1 MLEQATCDEEPQ
13 TFPVGEEHPGTIR
26 CKLTISWVESV
37 SVSRETEV
45 DVRRCV
51 DFLDRQ
57 IHHHRKKLKKH
68 LVLREV
74 ISFSIKVPIY

>member
-37 SVSRETEV
+37 TVSRATEV

-57 IHHHRKKLKKH
+57 IHHHQKKA
-68 LVLREV
+68 
-74 ISFSIKVPIY
+74 